1 MWCLFT
7 PMRTVSIPTSRG
19 EDGDVVPLHSDAD
32 RVDPDL
38 AGGREGKLGVST
50 DRIVSHAPPLASPMT

>member
-1 MWCLFT
+1 
-7 PMRTVSIPTSRG
+7 MRDRGSRHGHVDLG